1 MLLSVALRLV
11 HLLLHHLHRHHHRHH
26 HMCIRRILRHHM
38 CILHHRV
45 LFQHLC
51 ITKVSVD
58 SMWSNSWNSHLF
70 SYCVLR
76 YVTLVVFT
84 LNCSCLTSGTKFSI
98 VFISRSENV
107 SSNSLAEIAR
117 SFHRDLYY
125 IGCYILVWFSRP
137 TQAWIIDQPFDV
149 KKKKS
154 SCLTT
159 YFLLIFL

>member
-84 LNCSCLTSGTKFSI
+84 LNCSCLTSGTIFSI

-107 SSNSLAEIAR
+107 SSNSLAKIAE
-117 SFHRDLYY
+117 SFHRNLYY
-125 IGCYILVWFSRP
+125 IGCSISPQVWV
-137 TQAWIIDQPFDV
+137 IDQPFYV
-149 KKKKS
+149 KKKNTISIIVYVFNSKNRV
-154 SCLTT
+154 L
-159 YFLLIFL
+159 